1 MPLTT
6 NNLKFTIK
14 QKTLNVLAFLLAV
27 TVGSAQEII
36 EENKYDYSI
45 LVFSKSPSQWKE
57 TGLNGQYFKRA
68 TTAFDQYGKPFKNST
83 LKNKPS
89 LLFFGF
95 TNCPEICPTTLADL
109 SEITREAT
117 SNIDAI
123 NIIFVTLDPKRD
135 NEKHL
140 KDYILY
146 FDGNIIGVTGDKIE
160 IKKFAENWKVFYE
173 TVKTSNNNY
182 TLNHTATVFMID
194 KLGNFRGTI
203 SWGENESSIIQK
215 INNYCYFIYRKFY

>member
-1 MPLTT
+1 MD
-6 NNLKFTIK
+6 
-14 QKTLNVLAFLLAV
+14 LAKKKLILL
-27 TVGSAQEII
+27 SSII
-36 EENKYDYSI
+36 ISFVII
-45 LVFSKSPSQWKE
+45 LVLTFLFAEYLSRKNAPEKLSDIINKVN
-57 TGLNGQYFKRA
+57 LIDHNGQ
-68 TTAFDQYGKPFKNST
+68 PFKSAT

-109 SEITREAT
+109 SEITKKIT
-117 SNIDAI
+117 LNDDSI

-135 NEKHL
+135 NKEHL
-140 KDYILY
+140 KDYIEY
-146 FDGNIIGVTGDKIE
+146 FDGNIIGVTGNKIE
-160 IKKFAENWKVFYE
+160 IKEFADNWGVFYE
-173 TVKTSNNNY
+173 TIKTTDNNY

-215 INNYCYFIYRKFY
+215 INNLRILS

>member
-1 MPLTT
+1 M
-6 NNLKFTIK
+6 NFAKKKFI
-14 QKTLNVLAFLLAV
+14 LF
-27 TVGSAQEII
+27 SSII
-36 EENKYDYSI
+36 ISFIII
-45 LVFSKSPSQWKE
+45 LVLTFLFAEYLSRKNAPQKMSTIIDKVH
-57 TGLNGQYFKRA
+57 LIDHNGQSFKR
-68 TTAFDQYGKPFKNST
+68 TT

-109 SEITREAT
+109 SKITKEVT
-117 SNIDAI
+117 SSVDAI

-135 NEKHL
+135 NKKHL
-140 KDYILY
+140 KDYIQY

-160 IKKFAENWKVFYE
+160 IKKFAKNWGVFYE

-194 KLGNFRGTI
+194 ELGNFKGTI
-203 SWGENESSIIQK
+203 SWGENDTSIIQK
-215 INNYCYFIYRKFY
+215 INNLRKLN

>member
-1 MPLTT
+1 MD
-6 NNLKFTIK
+6 
-14 QKTLNVLAFLLAV
+14 LAKKKLILL
-27 TVGSAQEII
+27 SSII
-36 EENKYDYSI
+36 ISFVII
-45 LVFSKSPSQWKE
+45 LVLTFLFAEYLSRKNAPEKLSDIINKVN
-57 TGLNGQYFKRA
+57 LIDHNGQ
-68 TTAFDQYGKPFKNST
+68 PFKSAT

-109 SEITREAT
+109 SEITKKIT
-117 SNIDAI
+117 LNDDSI

-135 NEKHL
+135 NKEHL
-140 KDYILY
+140 KDYIEY
-146 FDGNIIGVTGDKIE
+146 FDGNIIGVTGNKIE
-160 IKKFAENWKVFYE
+160 IKEFADNWGVFYE
-173 TVKTSNNNY
+173 TIKTTDNNY

-215 INNYCYFIYRKFY
+215 INNLRILN

>member
-1 MPLTT
+1 MDFAKKKL
-6 NNLKFTIK
+6 I
-14 QKTLNVLAFLLAV
+14 LL
-27 TVGSAQEII
+27 SSII
-36 EENKYDYSI
+36 ISFVII
-45 LVFSKSPSQWKE
+45 LVLTFLFAEYLSRKNAPEKLSDIINKVI
-57 TGLNGQYFKRA
+57 LIDHNGQ
-68 TTAFDQYGKPFKNST
+68 PFKSAT

-109 SEITREAT
+109 SEITKKIT
-117 SNIDAI
+117 LNDGSI

-135 NEKHL
+135 NKEHL
-140 KDYILY
+140 KDYIEY
-146 FDGNIIGVTGDKIE
+146 FDGNIIGVTGNKIE
-160 IKKFAENWKVFYE
+160 IKEFADNWGVFYE
-173 TVKTSNNNY
+173 TIKTTDNNY

-215 INNYCYFIYRKFY
+215 INNLRILN

>member
-1 MPLTT
+1 MD
-6 NNLKFTIK
+6 
-14 QKTLNVLAFLLAV
+14 LAKKKLILL
-27 TVGSAQEII
+27 SSII
-36 EENKYDYSI
+36 ISFVII
-45 LVFSKSPSQWKE
+45 LVLTFLFAEYLSRKNAPEKLSDIINKVN
-57 TGLNGQYFKRA
+57 LIDHNGQ
-68 TTAFDQYGKPFKNST
+68 PFKSAT

-109 SEITREAT
+109 SEITKEIT
-117 SNIDAI
+117 LNDDSI

-135 NEKHL
+135 NKEHL
-140 KDYILY
+140 KDYIEY
-146 FDGNIIGVTGDKIE
+146 FDGNIIGVTGNKIE
-160 IKKFAENWKVFYE
+160 IKEFADNWGVFYE
-173 TVKTSNNNY
+173 TIKTTDNNY

-215 INNYCYFIYRKFY
+215 INNLRILS